1 MDGRYLVRAGM
12 TAPELVA
19 LYFPSPLIAAISS
32 SAAFSSTVDFPPLL
46 EFDGQAY
53 DAVPEG
59 RSGIQ
64 WNLAAHAAPE
74 AHRDGHLYATLVFE
88 LDATYEEPEKAA
100 RSRRFLRVVTIGGF
114 RYALREEPLDEARR
128 AFFRMLHLNGA
139 AYLYGNLRPF
149 VRTLTLTAGYR
160 ELLLPSADVA
170 STFAD
175 TVYDEAAWA
184 FPEAE

>member
-114 RYALREEPLDEARR
+114 RYALREEPLDKARR

-139 AYLYGNLRPF
+139 
-149 VRTLTLTAGYR
+149 
-160 ELLLPSADVA
+160 LPSAGRGLCSHRENTCACTPEGPSSVA
-170 STFAD
+170 ER
-175 TVYDEAAWA
+175 V
-184 FPEAE
+184 